1 MYIVHAVLK
10 ISLVTNP
17 ELFTLTLM
25 LRAGLDLMIMQNV
38 YLSTLGKNL
47 LKPNPRLPSKME
59 YGWNFRLKGSLAADC
74 STKAQLEGGR
84 SSRLSFLN
92 FSFFEKTTKICA
104 NLCGLLRKAELYLR
118 IEQPFVNIK
127 IVNQ

>member
-1 MYIVHAVLK
+1 MYIVHAVLE

-47 LKPNPRLPSKME
+47 LKPNPRLPGKME
-59 YGWNFRLKGSLAADC
+59 YVEYG
-74 STKAQLEGGR
+74 
-84 SSRLSFLN
+84 
-92 FSFFEKTTKICA
+92 
-104 NLCGLLRKAELYLR
+104 
-118 IEQPFVNIK
+118 
-127 IVNQ
+127 